1 MEAEWD
7 SLHLGRRDSREEG
20 LLKWKLGIQ
29 RLEVDK
35 CWLEGLGL
43 RWLLDIHLVEEPDL
57 L

>member
-1 MEAEWD
+1 M
-7 SLHLGRRDSREEG
+7 GRKESREGG

-29 RLEVDK
+29 RLEVGK
-35 CWLEGLGL
+35 CWLEEHGL